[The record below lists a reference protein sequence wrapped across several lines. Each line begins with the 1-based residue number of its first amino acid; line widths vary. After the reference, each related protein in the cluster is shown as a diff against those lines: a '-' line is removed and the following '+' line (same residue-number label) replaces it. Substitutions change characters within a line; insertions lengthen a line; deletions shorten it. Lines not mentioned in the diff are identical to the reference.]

1 MNIIYKLTFKDKIDN
16 PKYYIGCKTECSIQE
31 IDGIPTIVS
40 LKDNRPYYG
49 SATSKIF
56 QEDFKKYVLSAEILK
71 EVSDRNVLIIEEHK
85 LLSSLNCAESEEY
98 YNLSNGIK
106 RQSSY
111 VPVNFDKVINTFGET
126 VRDYNGSK
134 TAIAKRDNTAIKLKF
149 KDFSDLAFYIYD
161 KSIDGESGSDISKSL
176 GKDRHFASK
185 FISLWDMKK
194 AKCDVELPLKNE
206 VRSLYSK
213 GASLHKI
220 SEELKI
226 ELPAARY
233 FLSSY
238 KNESESTV
246 ASRFNKTSEEFTK
259 EIFEKIGKEKKTLS
273 DVAKSYGITVQAV
286 YRYIEKYIQSLY

>member
-16 PKYYIGCKTECSIQE
+16 PRYYIGCKTECTIQE
-31 IDGIPTIVS
+31 IDGVPTIVS

-71 EVSDRNVLIIEEHK
+71 EVSNRDDLIIEEHK
-85 LLSSLNCAESEEY
+85 LLSHLNCADSEEY
-98 YNLSNGIK
+98 YNLSNGIQ

-126 VRDYNGSK
+126 TREYNGSK

-149 KDFSDLAFYIYD
+149 KDFSELSFHIYD
-161 KSIDGESGSDISKSL
+161 ELTTGKLGSDISRSL
-176 GKDRHFASK
+176 GKHRHFALK

-194 AKCDVELPLKNE
+194 AKCDIELPLRNK
-206 VRSLYSK
+206 VRSLYSR

-233 FLSSY
+233 FLSKY
-238 KNESESTV
+238 KDESEATV

-273 DVAKSYGITVQAV
+273 DVAKFYGITVQAV
-286 YRYIEKYIQSLY
+286 YRYIERYIQNLY